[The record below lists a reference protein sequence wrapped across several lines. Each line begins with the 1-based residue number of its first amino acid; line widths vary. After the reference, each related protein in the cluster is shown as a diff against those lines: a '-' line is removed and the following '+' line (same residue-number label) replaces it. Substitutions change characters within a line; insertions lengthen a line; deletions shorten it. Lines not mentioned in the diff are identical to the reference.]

1 MGRKKEVFGEERRRN
16 ETVPPPRVFSVRVAN
31 KGVMLD
37 AARKS
42 AATGLKVA
50 SFSVSC
56 GASVRVARKG
66 VKQGVV

>member
-42 AATGLKVA
+42 GSHRT
-50 SFSVSC
+50 
-56 GASVRVARKG
+56 
-66 VKQGVV
+66 